1 VAAGARFALPWA
13 FHYPHGFFDIEMAV
27 VLKGAEEIERMR
39 VAGRLAAEVLDFIA
53 PHVRAGVTTAELD
66 RLCHEY
72 MREVQQTVPAPLN
85 YAPPGYPPFPK
96 AICTSVNH
104 QVCHGV
110 PGDRVLK
117 QGDILNID
125 VTVIK
130 DGFHGD
136 TSRMFYVGEPSIQA
150 RRLCEVTY
158 EAMWLGILAV
168 RPGAFLGD
176 IGAAIQRHAEHRGYS
191 VVREFCGHGIGRRF
205 HEEPQVLHYGRPGTG
220 LRLQPGMIFT
230 VEPMI
235 NAGKPAIRE
244 LADGW
249 TIVTKDHSLSAQWEH
264 TVLVTESGYEVLTL
278 SPGAPPM
285 PQSLKAA

>member
-1 VAAGARFALPWA
+1 
-13 FHYPHGFFDIEMAV
+13 MAV
-27 VLKGAEEIERMR
+27 VLKGAEEIARMR
-39 VAGRLAAEVLDFIA
+39 VAGRLAAEVLDFVT
-53 PHVRAGVTTAELD
+53 PHVKAGVTTAELD

-72 MREVQQTVPAPLN
+72 MRDVQQTVPAPLN

-117 QGDILNID
+117 HGDILNID

-176 IGAAIQRHAEHRGYS
+176 VGAEIQRHAESRGYS

-264 TVLVTESGYEVLTL
+264 TVLVTESGYEVLTV
-278 SPGAPPM
+278 SAGAPPL
-285 PQSLKAA
+285 PQSLEAARSVPAA